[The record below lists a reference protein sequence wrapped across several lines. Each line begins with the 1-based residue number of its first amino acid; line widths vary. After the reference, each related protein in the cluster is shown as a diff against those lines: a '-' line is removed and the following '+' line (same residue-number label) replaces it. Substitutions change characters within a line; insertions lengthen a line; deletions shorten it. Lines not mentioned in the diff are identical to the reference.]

1 MPEHVIVWDLET
13 VPDLDAVARAHHLP
27 EPAVEVAREV
37 FNALARFQAARLS
50 AALLDQVRHER
61 EAGKLEVLDIDDTFC
76 ADRRPA
82 ACILGTHMHDAPE
95 ASPRATALCR
105 AG

>member
-50 AALLDQVRHER
+50 AALLDQSGTSVKPASWRFSTSTTRSARRMAASSLHSGTRITTRLKHRHE
-61 EAGKLEVLDIDDTFC
+61 
-76 ADRRPA
+76 
-82 ACILGTHMHDAPE
+82 
-95 ASPRATALCR
+95 
-105 AG
+105 